1 MDLLAYSFEMN
12 SLSEYTVVYSFEMN
26 FKHPERVDILLY
38 ILAIHIY
45 LSCVYCYLAS
55 KGLLESP
62 KIVNSDTIN
71 HCQI

>member
-45 LSCVYCYLAS
+45 IWVVSIA
-55 KGLLESP
+55 
-62 KIVNSDTIN
+62 T
-71 HCQI
+71 